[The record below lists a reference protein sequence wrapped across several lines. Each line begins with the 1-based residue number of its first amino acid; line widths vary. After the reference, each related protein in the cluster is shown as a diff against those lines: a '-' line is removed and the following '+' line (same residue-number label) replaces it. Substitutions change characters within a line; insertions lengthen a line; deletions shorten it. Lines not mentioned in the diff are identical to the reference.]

1 VGQPKVSV
9 IMPVYNA
16 EKYLQESLD
25 SITKQT
31 LREIEII
38 CVNDGSTDGTKK
50 ILEAAEK
57 KDFRIKAI
65 HQENQGAGPSRNA
78 GIRAAIGQYIAFMD
92 ADDWFPN
99 ERTLEV
105 MFNTANEHAALVCGG
120 SLLNYSA
127 GKTTRA
133 VSGGISYFF
142 EKDGWVAFKDFQ
154 QDYYY
159 QRFIFERKMLVDN
172 NIFFPSYRRYQD
184 PPFFLKAMITAEK
197 FYAITQDTYV
207 YRVDAAHVNWTD
219 QKVNDLLCALTDE
232 LMLTSS
238 AQLADLHYRVAN
250 KVLNSDFYHKII
262 EGSLNQGNMKAGE
275 LLGVFA
281 QTINTDLIGKRASK
295 LNFRYA
301 EVLST
306 ASVIPKNASLGD
318 GFAAIDRSS
327 QDSCAP
333 KVTIVIPVYNTEQ
346 YLAQCLDSAINQ
358 TYQNLE
364 ILCVN
369 DGSKDNSLEIL
380 NRYQERDS
388 RVVVVSQANGGLS
401 AARNTGL
408 KHATGDYVQFLDS
421 DDVLAQDTVETLV
434 QQAYKDDLDVLLFDA
449 DSFFETVELA
459 KSKFHYK
466 QYYYRKHSYAGVH
479 KGIDLLAK
487 LRQNGEYRSS
497 ACLLL
502 LRREWLNLNEI
513 RFRLRILHE
522 DNLFTFV
529 CLLNAERCGH
539 SGKRGYLR
547 RIREDS
553 IMTRPQSMKNVRGY
567 FECHIGMLDELSR
580 HEISIKDYP
589 EVESIA
595 QEMRNNAKKI
605 YGNLKERGLTGDS
618 DNIFDVL
625 MRQSLSGN
633 VSPAA
638 PVVRAK
644 KEIATTTV
652 STDNSGTEI
661 ESGKVLPSMSKNLPR
676 VPGHV
681 SWLERIKHAIL
692 YILNKLRG
700 GIRCYREHGFY
711 YTLHRVLVHLH
722 LREDPYE

>member
-1 VGQPKVSV
+1 MGQPKVSV

-16 EKYLQESLD
+16 EKYLQESLN

-57 KDFRIKAI
+57 KDSRIKAI

-78 GIRAAIGQYIAFMD
+78 GIKAAIGQYVAFMD

-99 ERTLEV
+99 ECTLEV
-105 MFNTANEHAALVCGG
+105 MFNLASEHAALVCGG

-133 VSGGISYFF
+133 ASGGISYFF
-142 EKDGWVAFKDFQ
+142 EKEGWVAFKDFQ

-159 QRFIFERKMLVDN
+159 QRFIFDRKMLVDN
-172 NIFFPSYRRYQD
+172 DIFFPNYRRYQD

-197 FYAITQDTYV
+197 FYAMTQDTYV
-207 YRVDAAHVNWTD
+207 YRVDAAHVNWTE

-262 EGSLNQGNMKAGE
+262 EGSLNQGNTKAGE

-281 QTINTDLIGKRASK
+281 QAINTDLIGKRASK

-306 ASVIPKNASLGD
+306 ASVIPKEVSISDDFKKVNV
-318 GFAAIDRSS
+318 
-327 QDSCAP
+327 SCEGTCGP
-333 KVTIVIPVYNTEQ
+333 KVTIIIPVYNTEQ
-346 YLAQCLDSAINQ
+346 YLAQCLDSAIKQ

-380 NRYQERDS
+380 KEYHEKDS
-388 RVVVVSQANGGLS
+388 RVVIVSQANGGLS

-408 KHATGDYVQFLDS
+408 DHAAGDYVQFLDS
-421 DDVLAQDTVETLV
+421 DDVLAQDAVEKLV
-434 QQAYKDDLDVLLFDA
+434 QQAHKDNLDVLLFDA

-459 KSKFHYK
+459 KLKFHYK
-466 QYYYRKHSYAGVH
+466 HYYYRKHSYAGVH

-502 LRREWLNLNEI
+502 LRREWLNLNGI
-513 RFRLRILHE
+513 RFRSRILHE

-529 CLLNAERCGH
+529 CMLNAGRCGH
-539 SGKRGYLR
+539 IRHRGYLR

-553 IMTRPQSMKNVRGY
+553 IMTRPQSMKNVRGF
-567 FECHIGMLDELSR
+567 FECYIGMLDELSR

-589 EVESIA
+589 ELASIA
-595 QEMRNNAKKI
+595 QEMRNSAKKI
-605 YGNLKERGLTGDS
+605 YGNLIEKGLTGTS

-625 MRQSLSGN
+625 MRQALSEGVSHITPIVVKKEEPTTILPTDTSEAEIKLDK
-633 VSPAA
+633 VSPTASENMPQVA
-638 PVVRAK
+638 
-644 KEIATTTV
+644 E
-652 STDNSGTEI
+652 
-661 ESGKVLPSMSKNLPR
+661 
-676 VPGHV
+676 HV
-681 SWLERIKHAIL
+681 SWFECIKRAIL
-692 YILNKLRG
+692 YISSKLRG

-711 YTLHRVLVHLH
+711 YTLHRLLVHLH
-722 LREDPYE
+722 LREDLYE